1 MHGGPWNGWADVY
14 TLRYT
19 IFEELMN
26 NEPLDGGYE
35 EIDGEERYRS
45 VGVTNRGRLLSVVWT
60 LREDK
65 VRAVTAFP
73 AGVADTKAY
82 LGKSR

>member
-19 IFEELMN
+19 IFEEVMN
-26 NEPLDGGYE
+26 NEPLDVGYE

-73 AGVADTKAY
+73 ASVLARKMY
-82 LGKSR
+82 LERLQ